1 MYNIL
6 IRYMGHPYLPTLIS
20 PRYTVPYIYKYMIY
34 IDDILFFGSPQYS
47 QYNMYVLIR
56 IARAYVIKDICH
68 HPVTTTQ
75 Y

>member
-34 IDDILFFGSPQYS
+34 IDDIQFFGPLSIH
-47 QYNMYVLIR
+47 NI
-56 IARAYVIKDICH
+56 ICIS
-68 HPVTTTQ
+68 
-75 Y
+75 